1 MTEVKYNRLE
11 LDLSVRGHAG
21 YAEAGKDIVCAG
33 VSALFFAAYAE
44 LRNRGFKYFV
54 DQDDGYATLKAYP
67 SAEERHTCLVIFDTV
82 VAGLEN
88 IAQQYS
94 DNIQLIKEER

>member
-21 YAEAGKDIVCAG
+21 FAEAGKDIVCAG
-33 VSALFFAAYAE
+33 VSALFFAAYSE
-44 LRNRGFKYFV
+44 LRNRGFKYFA
-54 DQDDGYATLKAYP
+54 DLDDGYATIKAYP
-67 SAEERHTCLVIFDTV
+67 SAEERHTCLAILDTV

-88 IAQQYS
+88 IAKQYP
-94 DNIQLIKEER
+94 DYIKLIKEER